1 MPSVKALAWYC
12 QLSRAS
18 ELILVSPGDEFLSA
32 VLPLNRVR
40 YLFLTGEGRPDRRA
54 LDLGH
59 LGVVVTVDEFP
70 RLPELGPVFSAR
82 LREWNQEAGTP
93 IATAIVARSEGEIR
107 DLIQRSP
114 ERDFLVPASM
124 TSSAHEIV
132 AAPPSRLFLLSRGGT
147 RLAQQGG
154 GCGL

>member
-1 MPSVKALAWYC
+1 VPSGKALAWYC

-82 LREWNQEAGTP
+82 LREWNQEADTP
-93 IATAIVARSEGEIR
+93 IAAAIVARSE
-107 DLIQRSP
+107 
-114 ERDFLVPASM
+114 RDFLVPDSM

-132 AAPPSRLFLLSRGGT
+132 AAPPGRLFLLSRGG
-147 RLAQQGG
+147 
-154 GCGL
+154 CGL